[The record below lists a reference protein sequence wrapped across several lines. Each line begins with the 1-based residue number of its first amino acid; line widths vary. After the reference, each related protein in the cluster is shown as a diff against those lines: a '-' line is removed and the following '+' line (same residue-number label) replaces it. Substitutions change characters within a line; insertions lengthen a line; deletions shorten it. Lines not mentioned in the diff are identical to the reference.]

1 MRVRIGN
8 VRQGLLRMGA
18 LVTVIGAIGYGG
30 TALAQEQQAAQQKT
44 KQKAE
49 KQAKATFKE
58 EVQVTGTLIP
68 RPSLEAMSPVSTLS
82 PQEISTTGS
91 TRLEDVLT
99 SLPQVFAAQNS
110 TIANGASGTATVS
123 LRGLGSNRT
132 LVLVNGRRMPPG
144 DAFAIAT
151 DLNFIPAFLVKRV
164 DILTGGA
171 SAVYGAD
178 AVAGVVN
185 FILDTD
191 FQGFRS
197 GIQFSGYEHNNDNS
211 VAQKINKERG
221 FNPPTG
227 TAWDGGVLDAHLA
240 YGSKFADGRGH
251 ATFYI
256 EYRRTTALLKNRRDY
271 TNCSVLG
278 GLTLNGPA
286 CGGSSTNPYGR
297 FLVFD
302 PDFNFVGDWT
312 LDENGPGN
320 TLKPFGPSHLYNY
333 GAVNFMQ
340 RPDQRWTAGG
350 FMNYKWNDHLKGYLS
365 LMLMDDVTDAQIAPS
380 GDFAV
385 TGLINCDN
393 PMLSPDEYQK
403 FCVDAGYGPHDLA
416 NIYVLRRNVEGGNR
430 FDHLEHS
437 AWRLVAGLNGDINKI
452 WSYDFYGL
460 HAQVHAPESYHNDLN
475 SNRLQDALL
484 VDGDPSDPSTWHCRS
499 GNPGCVPWNIFKLG
513 GVTKDALDYIALP
526 LLSDSGLTTDVISA
540 KVNGD
545 LTEAGWVIPSAT
557 EGLQVALG
565 LEYRREYLF
574 YDPDEAY
581 REGIGAGQGGKRLPV
596 SGSYHVKEVYGEAL
610 VPIVQDVRGAQ
621 NLSLSLG
628 YRYSDYSTTGGSN
641 TWKAQATYAPM
652 KDFKFRVGHNR
663 ATRAPNVV
671 ELFQPQTVLLSGTT
685 DPCAGPNPS
694 FTPEQCARTGV
705 SPSQYGTI
713 LANPAQQ
720 YNSLLGGN
728 PDLQPEKADTDYFGV
743 VITPQALPGL
753 TASIDYFDIKVKN
766 TIGALFADDILRQ
779 CALTGDPKLCRL
791 IHRDAAGT
799 LWLTPD
805 GYTEGTNQNVG
816 RLESEGIDVNAS
828 YIMALGDSALNFRLL
843 GTYQKKS
850 AIDTGIFKYD
860 CVGLFGN
867 TCGIPNP
874 HWRHR
879 FQVSWQY
886 KKTTV
891 TLGWRMQGAVTVD
904 AGSGQKDLA
913 DPALV
918 PKLKASGSFHIAAT
932 NYLDLAANY
941 KISNK
946 IEVSLGVNN
955 ILDKEPPLGA
965 GMSPNDFG
973 PGFFGFY
980 DPYGRFIHSSI
991 DFTF

>member
-1 MRVRIGN
+1 MRVPREHIG
-8 VRQGLLRMGA
+8 RGLLFIGV
-18 LVTVIGAIGYGG
+18 LVTAVGVIGYGG
-30 TALAQEQQAAQQKT
+30 TAMAQEQQAAQK

-49 KQAKATFKE
+49 FKA

-82 PQEISTTGS
+82 PKEISVNGS
-91 TRLEDVLT
+91 TRLEDILT

-144 DAFAIAT
+144 DTGAIAA

-171 SAVYGAD
+171 SAAYGAD

-185 FILDTD
+185 FVLDTD

-211 VAQKINKERG
+211 TAQRINKESG
-221 FNPPTG
+221 FNPPSG
-227 TAWDGGVLDAHLA
+227 AAWDGGVLDAHVA

-256 EYRRTTALLKNRRDY
+256 DYRRTTALLKNRRDY
-271 TNCSVLG
+271 TNCSVAG
-278 GLTLNGPA
+278 GATLNGPE
-286 CGGSSTNPYGR
+286 CSGSSTNPFGR
-297 FLVFD
+297 FLVFP
-302 PDFNFVGDWT
+302 PDFSNMWDYT

-320 TLKPFGPSHLYNY
+320 TLIPWPGSGHVYNY

-340 RPDQRWTAGG
+340 RPDQRWTAGS
-350 FMNYKWNDHLKGYLS
+350 FMNYKWNDHLQGYLS

-385 TGLINCDN
+385 TGLLNCDN
-393 PMLSPDEYQK
+393 PMLSPDEFQK
-403 FCVDAGYGPHDLA
+403 FCTNAGYGPNDIA
-416 NIYVLRRNVEGGNR
+416 NIYILRRNIEGGNR

-437 AWRLVAGLNGDINKI
+437 AFRLVAGLKGDISNS

-460 HAQVHAPESYHNDLN
+460 HAQVRAPESYHNDLN

-484 VDGDPSDPSTWHCRS
+484 VDGDPNDPSTWHCRS

-513 GVTKDALDYIALP
+513 GVTQAALDYLSLP
-526 LLSDSGLTTDVISA
+526 LLSNSGLRTDVVSA

-545 LTEAGWVIPSAT
+545 LTDAGWVFPTAT
-557 EGLQVALG
+557 EGIQLAFG
-565 LEYRREYLF
+565 AEYRRESLF

-596 SGSYHVKEVYGEAL
+596 SGSYHVKELFGEAL
-610 VPIVQDVRGAQ
+610 IPIVQDVRGAQ
-621 NLSLSLG
+621 NLSVSLG
-628 YRYSDYSTTGGSN
+628 YRYSDYNTSGGSN
-641 TWKAQATYAPM
+641 TWKAQGTYAPT

-671 ELFQPQTVLLSGTT
+671 ELFEPQAVLLSGTT
-685 DPCAGPNPS
+685 DPCAGANPS
-694 FTPEQCARTGV
+694 FTPEQCAHTGV
-705 SPSQYGTI
+705 SPAQYGTI
-713 LANPAQQ
+713 LANPAKQ

-728 PDLQPEKADTDYFGV
+728 PDLQPEKADTDYYGV
-743 VITPQALPGL
+743 VITPQALPGF
-753 TASIDYFDIKVKN
+753 TASFDYFDIKIKN
-766 TIGALFADDILRQ
+766 TVGALFADDILRK
-779 CALTGDPKLCRL
+779 CAQTGDPKLCSL

-805 GYTEGTNQNVG
+805 GYTVATNQNVG
-816 RLESEGIDVNAS
+816 SLESEGIDVNAS
-828 YIMALGDSALNFRLL
+828 YVMALGNSVLNFSLL
-843 GTYQKKS
+843 GTYQQKS
-850 AIDTGIFKYD
+850 EINNGIVKYD
-860 CVGLFGN
+860 CVGLFGD

-879 FQVSWQY
+879 FQASWESG
-886 KKTTV
+886 KITV
-891 TLGWRMQGAVTVD
+891 TLGWRMQGAVD
-904 AGSGQKDLA
+904 ADVASGQKDLA
-913 DPALV
+913 DPTIEAQ
-918 PKLKASGSFHIAAT
+918 LKASGGDHNGAY
-932 NYLDLAANY
+932 NYFDLAASY
-941 KISNK
+941 KLSKGIQLN
-946 IEVSLGVNN
+946 LGVSN
-955 ILDKEPPLGA
+955 ILDKEPPLAVG
-965 GMSPNDFG
+965 SSTNDFG